1 MSRKKKRL
9 KELTDADI
17 AACEPESIWLETR
30 KCPVPAH
37 CVMWV
42 IVLLLVLGVVW
53 ACVSKV
59 DKVVAAEGKLVTT
72 RPNITM
78 KPLERSVIKSVP
90 VRMGQVVEKDQV
102 LVELDPTVNAAELK
116 SLTDQLAHY
125 RCQEARLKA
134 EQSGA
139 AELVLPEDLAGSEPA
154 AQQQALFR
162 TRCDYYAKR
171 VAYLQASVDRY
182 AATSASVEKSLAK
195 YDEMMEPLNRIESVY
210 IKLAEQ
216 GLAPRVEMLNTKIQR
231 MGNEIEVEN
240 QRTRLVEDEQMRNTA
255 VAELTTFVAEWKQQI
270 DEQLAETGLQI
281 MALREKIRQT
291 SYLATT
297 ESVKSP
303 CRAVVHEIAPYQ
315 EGSAVREAEAFITLI
330 PLDEPL
336 EAEVD
341 ILPKDVGLLRKGDTA
356 RLKLDAFPFQKY
368 GTLEG
373 SITYISADTVESTSN
388 LDQEEGS
395 SLSAATGGKRPQ
407 FRVRM
412 AVNGQLD
419 GVPAQLWQSAGM
431 RLRAEI
437 KVGER
442 TVISYL
448 MHPFLKAMDESIREP

>member
-1 MSRKKKRL
+1 MSRKKKKL

-30 KCPVPAH
+30 KCPIPAH
-37 CVMWV
+37 CVLWV
-42 IVLLLVLGVVW
+42 IVLLLVCGVVW
-53 ACVSKV
+53 ACVAKV

-78 KPLERSVIKSVP
+78 KPLDRSIIRSVP
-90 VRMGQVVEKDQV
+90 VRVGQVVEKDQV
-102 LVELDPTVNAAELK
+102 LVELDPSVNEAELR
-116 SLTDQLAHY
+116 SLRDQMCHY
-125 RCQEARLKA
+125 RCQAARLKA
-134 EQSGA
+134 EQSGV
-139 AELVLPEDLAGSEPA
+139 EVLEMPADLASTEPA
-154 AQQQALFR
+154 AQQKALFLSR
-162 TRCDYYAKR
+162 RDYFAKR
-171 VAYLQASVDRY
+171 CQYLM
-182 AATSASVEKSLAK
+182 ASVERYDATSQSVLKSLAK
-195 YDEMMEPLNRIESVY
+195 YDEMMEPLRRIEKVY
-210 IKLAEQ
+210 VNLAER
-216 GLAPRVEMLNTKIQR
+216 GIAPRVEMMQTTIQR

-240 QRTRLVEDEQMRNTA
+240 QRTRLVEDEQMRSTA
-255 VAELTTFVAEWKQQI
+255 AAELETFRAEWKQQI
-270 DEQLAETGLQI
+270 DEQLAETELQMI
-281 MALREKIRQT
+281 ALREKIRQT
-291 SYLATT
+291 DYLAST
-297 ESVKSP
+297 ESLRAP

-341 ILPKDVGLLRKGDTA
+341 ILPKDVGLLRKGDVA

-368 GTLEG
+368 GTLQG
-373 SITYISADTVESTSN
+373 NISFISADTYESTSN
-388 LDQEEGS
+388 MDQEES
-395 SLSAATGGKRPQ
+395 SQVTATGGRRPQ

-412 AVNGQLD
+412 TVSGELND
-419 GVPAQLWQSAGM
+419 VPAQLWQSAGM